1 MKKVLLSISLCLF
14 VSIST
19 LSAQTFSGG
28 TGSDTDPYLISSKA
42 DMEELATSV
51 NGGVKYVGKYFELT
65 QDITGAS
72 NAITTVIGNSAT
84 NYFIGVFDGKGHTVE
99 VNISVS
105 SGYGGLFGKITTS
118 DIKNL
123 NVIGN
128 VICIVNNTTNNFK
141 VYLGGIVGDMSAS
154 IITNCSFNGVVSSN
168 IQVASGYSYVG
179 GICGYISDSGSQIN
193 KCSNSA
199 EITSSILTSSSSGI
213 SYSGGICGFTS
224 GENLIQNSFN
234 TGKISAY
241 TSSST
246 SASCTSY
253 TGGISGYG
261 YSSSIKNSY
270 NTGKISASSS
280 GSRYAGGIIG
290 YYDYNTSII
299 NCFAAN
305 EQVTNITDLNKQMI
319 GRIGGNTLYQTTT
332 LNCYALNS
340 MLVNGDVII
349 SSYTTNK
356 NGKDTPLASFKDL
369 TWLMTNMNWDFK
381 KIWEVKPGG
390 NFPTLRKEIIAFD
403 IPTMTY
409 GDEITLQATSPNTV
423 SPITY
428 ESSDNNLAV
437 VSGNTLTAKGVGLV
451 TITASQAANGEYPA
465 TSTVYYLK
473 IDKKNIIATAN
484 NLEMVYGDILPTFT
498 CTYDGIAPGE
508 TDADFTTKIAYACTA
523 TSQSNVGAYTITPS
537 GAVSSNY
544 NFVFKPGTLT
554 IQKRP
559 LKVTTQNVERVYGN
573 SNPVF
578 TVNYDGFVNG
588 NTFSVISVK
597 PTATTPATA
606 ISPAGEY
613 VITCSGGTATNYAIT
628 YGTAALTVTK
638 APMSVKANDFSRV
651 YGTANPVF
659 TLSYS
664 GFKNTDTKSAFTKE
678 PVITCEAT
686 VNSLAGEYPILVSG
700 GEATNY
706 DFSYSNGTLT
716 ITKVSQTISWTQT
729 LSAYVGDAPIKLL
742 ATISS
747 SMPITYSSSNNEVA
761 TIENDIL
768 TIIGAGTATIT
779 ASQAGDNGY
788 SPATS
793 ITKTITVSKKS
804 QSLSWTQTLSGF
816 VGDTPIQLSAT
827 SNSELPVAYTSSN
840 TNVATIEGNVLT
852 IVGEGTS
859 TITAK
864 QSGNNIY
871 NAASEISKTITVS
884 KKSQA
889 ITWTQTLSAFVD
901 DAPIQLLA
909 TTNSELPVVYTSSN
923 VNVATIENDFLT
935 IVGEGTSTITAKQAG
950 NGTYNAATNIVKT
963 IIVSKRS
970 QLITWDQTLSAKV
983 GDDPILLTAS
993 SDSDLPIVYT
1003 SSNTNA
1009 ATIEGKI
1016 LMIVGKGVTVIT
1028 ASQPGNTIFKSAKT
1042 VDKMLIVS
1050 ETTGIEN
1057 NEYGAISIY
1066 PNPTKGIVNIKTAN
1080 DALPLVN
1087 VYSIAGNLLLSE
1099 SANQINISS
1108 FPKGIYIFK
1117 IGNKHLRVIKE

>member
-99 VNISVS
+99 VNINVS

-118 DIKNL
+118 DIKNI

-128 VICIVNNTTNNFK
+128 VSCTANNTTKGFY
-141 VYLGGIVGDMSAS
+141 VYLGGITGDMSAS
-154 IITNCSFNGVVSSN
+154 IITNCSFSGVVSSN
-168 IQVASGYSYVG
+168 IQTGYGNSYVG
-179 GICGYISDSGSQIN
+179 GISGCISGSGSQIN

-199 EITSSILTSSSSGI
+199 EITSTIVASSYSSSSVYNNH
-213 SYSGGICGFTS
+213 SYSGGIS
-224 GENLIQNSFN
+224 GCMNSGNFIQYCFN
-234 TGKISAY
+234 TGKIN
-241 TSSST
+241 SSF
-246 SASCTSY
+246 AGPSCSSY
-253 TGGISGYG
+253 SGGISGS
-261 YSSSIKNSY
+261 SSSINNSY
-270 NTGKISASSS
+270 NIGKIFASSP
-280 GSRYAGGIIG
+280 GTRYAGGISG
-290 YYDYNTSII
+290 TGAVANS
-299 NCFAAN
+299 FAAN
-305 EQVTNITDLNKQMI
+305 EQITNITDLNKEMI
-319 GRIGGNTLYQTTT
+319 GRIGGNNATFT
-332 LNCYALNS
+332 NCYALSS
-340 MLVNGDVII
+340 MLVNGDVI
-349 SSYTTNK
+349 SNTTTTNK

-369 TWLMTNMNWDFK
+369 TWLMTNMNWDFN

-390 NFPTLRKEIIAFD
+390 NFPTLRKDIIAFD
-403 IPTMTY
+403 IPTVAY
-409 GDEITLQATSPNTV
+409 GDVVTLQATSPNTV

-473 IDKKNIIATAN
+473 IDKKTITATAN
-484 NLEMVYGDILPTFT
+484 NLEMAYGDPLPTFT

-508 TDADFTTKIAYACTA
+508 TDADFTTKTAYACTA
-523 TSQSNVGAYTITPS
+523 TSQSNVGTYTITPS

-559 LKVTTQNVERVYGN
+559 LKVTTPNVERVYGS

-638 APMSVKANDFSRV
+638 APMSVKANDFSRA

-706 DFSYSNGTLT
+706 DFSYANGTLT
-716 ITKVSQTISWTQT
+716 ITKVNQTISWTQT

-1050 ETTGIEN
+1050 VTTGIEN